1 MIASPILFLLLGT
14 YQEPARLPQPP
25 PALQAVYS
33 SLDSGQVETAI
44 TLAERY
50 AAANPRS
57 AEAFLAVGDAYAARP
72 VAGRFL
78 ALKAYRQASVLAPT
92 NPQPR
97 YQMVLLAF
105 QLGGAD
111 GERIAREELE
121 RILRMNPLYK
131 DAWSR
136 WLLLYRNAGGRR
148 RVIQSLRAHDSAS
161 TVKARIAQL
170 LIEDEAYDQ
179 ANRLLDTALAADAE
193 DPGLLALRAQS
204 AFEAGDTA
212 AGVRYYTSALA
223 YAERDTTAALWGQIA
238 GIASPAELR
247 AWPAVPPRA
256 RRAWI
261 QSFWARRNPDL
272 FLGTNQRI
280 AEHFARLRYA
290 RKRYP
295 LFHPLALYHRSTQA
309 RTLNLEP
316 SDGERVFHQRCE
328 LTEIQAP
335 YEGGPIPAAPVTSV
349 RERQRVSLGIL
360 SYLTPEEQARAL
372 REHPD
377 LRAAF
382 EPTIYT
388 PLGMDLREVDSTAAR
403 VGYNLTTGLDDR
415 GLMYLRFGAPQR
427 VILGGNNPADPQCRS
442 DELERW
448 RYETFGEVRFAR
460 PSAFSQG
467 ERTMGE
473 MVFRPMNEA
482 QFTGMALG
490 LTRDASSAPAPLVFG
505 VWTIQFRAVGDRTM
519 TELVVVS
526 SKGAI
531 AVSLVPDAGPAAT
544 TRTPDGIAT
553 TSAAPGNNV
562 LVTHAKVA
570 DTLGRQTLR
579 VNLRSFSSGPALSDL
594 LVTPAWGDGQTL
606 PNRAEMV
613 AHIDRDLTFR
623 TGATWRAY
631 AEVYSLAGDSSY
643 NYHATY
649 QLLRSRNLAR
659 DLTRDAWPDAMT
671 IEFDRSGVR
680 KPGEDVRETL
690 LLSPDILPT
699 GRYILRLIIRDN
711 ITQALV
717 GQSTAVFE
725 VQ

>member
-1 MIASPILFLLLGT
+1 MIVSQILFLLLGT
-14 YQEPARLPQPP
+14 HQEAARRLEPQ

-33 SLDSGQVETAI
+33 SLDSGQVQTAI

-92 NPQPR
+92 NPEPR

-105 QLGGAD
+105 KLGGAD

-121 RILRMNPLYK
+121 RILKMNPFYE
-131 DAWSR
+131 DAWNR

-148 RVIQSLRAHDSAS
+148 RVIQSLRAHDSSS
-161 TVKARIAQL
+161 TIKAHIAQL

-179 ANRLLDTALAADAE
+179 ANHLLDTAFAADAE
-193 DPGLLALRAQS
+193 DPRFLALRAQS
-204 AFEAGDTA
+204 AFESGDTA
-212 AGVRYYTSALA
+212 AGVRYYQSALA
-223 YAERDTTAALWGQIA
+223 HAERDTTGALWEQIA

-247 AWPAVPPRA
+247 AWPAVPPRTRA
-256 RRAWI
+256 AWI

-272 FLGTNQRI
+272 FSGTNQRI

-295 LFHPLALYHRSTQA
+295 LFHPLALYHRSTRGRA
-309 RTLNLEP
+309 LNLEP

-335 YEGGPIPAAPVTSV
+335 YEGGAIPAAPVTSV

-360 SYLTPEEQARAL
+360 SFLTPDEQARAL
-372 REHPD
+372 QEHPG
-377 LRAAF
+377 LKATFA
-382 EPTIYT
+382 PTIYT
-388 PLGMDLREVDSTAAR
+388 PLGMDLREVDSMAAR

-415 GLMYLRFGAPQR
+415 GLMYLRFGAPHR
-427 VILGGNNPADPQCRS
+427 VMLGGNNPADPQCRS

-448 RYETFGEVRFAR
+448 RYDTFGEVRFAR

-467 ERTMGE
+467 ERTIGE

-482 QFTGMALG
+482 QFTGMSLA

-505 VWTIQFRAVGDRTM
+505 VWTTQFRALAEPAM

-526 SKGAI
+526 SKGGI
-531 AVSLVPDAGPAAT
+531 AVSLVPNAGPPT
-544 TRTPDGIAT
+544 TSQAPDGIARI
-553 TSAAPGNNV
+553 SAAPGNKV
-562 LVTHAKVA
+562 LLTHAKVA

-579 VNLRSFSSGPALSDL
+579 VNLRSFGSGPALSDL
-594 LVTPAWGDGQTL
+594 LVTPAWGDEQTL
-606 PNRAEMV
+606 PNRTEMV
-613 AHIDRDLTFR
+613 ANIDRDLTFR
-623 TGATWRAY
+623 AGATWRVY
-631 AEVYSLAGDSSY
+631 AEVYNLARDSSY
-643 NYHATY
+643 NYQATY
-649 QLLRSRNLAR
+649 QLLQSRDLAR
-659 DLTRDAWPDAMT
+659 DLTRDTWPDAVT
-671 IEFDRSGVR
+671 IEFQRTGVR

-690 LLSPDILPT
+690 LLTPDLLPP

-711 ITQALV
+711 ITQERV
-717 GQSTAVFE
+717 GQSIAVFE
-725 VQ
+725 IQ